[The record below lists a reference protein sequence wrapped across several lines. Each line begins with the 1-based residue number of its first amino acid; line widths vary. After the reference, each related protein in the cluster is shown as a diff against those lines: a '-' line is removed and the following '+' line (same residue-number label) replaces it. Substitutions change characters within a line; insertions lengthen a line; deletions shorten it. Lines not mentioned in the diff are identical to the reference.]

1 MSRRIGEFRWAVC
14 SPDYLEKFGEPQTLT
29 DLNRHTMAAYSLSR
43 NRRPDR
49 WAFSEAKRHK
59 MSVNGTINWN
69 RVLNAATHKQERS
82 NERFEQ
88 S

>member
-1 MSRRIGEFRWAVC
+1 MSRRVGEFRRVVC
-14 SPDYLEKFGEPQTLT
+14 SPDYLEKFREPQTLT

-43 NRRPDR
+43 NGRADC

-69 RVLNAATHKQERS
+69 RVLKAANPQTGAIE
-82 NERFEQ
+82 
-88 S
+88 